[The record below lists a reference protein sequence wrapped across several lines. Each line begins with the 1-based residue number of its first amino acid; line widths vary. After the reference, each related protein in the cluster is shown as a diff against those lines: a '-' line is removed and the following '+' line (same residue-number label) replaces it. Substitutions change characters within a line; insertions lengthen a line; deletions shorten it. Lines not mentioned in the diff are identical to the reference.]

1 MSWIP
6 RTRRWSRIGSLC
18 QLLHEVQGS
27 LAHGPSLLCSHA
39 CAAETRPAHLRSL
52 QQDRCAWSHLLH
64 AVPVLLSHHWLLI
77 CSRVA
82 CCLARALA
90 CGIEPSRPLAK
101 HFRSHS
107 RTRRFNSARTSGSC
121 NSTVHSTCCDVIRV
135 DLPLPPVLRCAS
147 NPRRVTP
154 APTASCRCIASPS
167 AFAAP
172 YLPPLPPRGLWSA
185 CIRVVPSTVVRARPP
200 PFSTSSSQCRLTSS
214 AAFSS
219 MVSDVLHAR
228 LHCFPRAGPRRV
240 AAPRHREP

>member
-18 QLLHEVQGS
+18 QLLRELQGS
-27 LAHGPSLLCSHA
+27 LAHGLSLLCSRA
-39 CAAETRPAHLRSL
+39 CAAETRPAHPRSL
-52 QQDRCAWSHLLH
+52 QQDRCAWLHLLR

-77 CSRVA
+77 YSRMA

-90 CGIEPSRPLAK
+90 CGIKPSRPLAK

-107 RTRRFNSARTSGSC
+107 QTCRFNSARTSGSC

-154 APTASCRCIASPS
+154 APTASCRCVASPS

-172 YLPPLPPRGLWSA
+172 YLPPLPP
-185 CIRVVPSTVVRARPP
+185 
-200 PFSTSSSQCRLTSS
+200 
-214 AAFSS
+214 
-219 MVSDVLHAR
+219 
-228 LHCFPRAGPRRV
+228 
-240 AAPRHREP
+240 